1 MSHIPQDEGQ
11 YSISE
16 LERFLEATE
25 NEREECLLKV
35 SPQPPLLAFDNVKE
49 AAKTLVAGGDHKKR
63 VHPADK
69 QVT

>member
-35 SPQPPLLAFDNVKE
+35 SPHPPLLSFENVKE
-49 AAKTLVAGGDHKKR
+49 AAKTLVTGGDHKKC
-63 VHPADK
+63 VHPSDK

>member
-16 LERFLEATE
+16 LERCLEATE

-35 SPQPPLLAFDNVKE
+35 SPHPLLSFENVKE